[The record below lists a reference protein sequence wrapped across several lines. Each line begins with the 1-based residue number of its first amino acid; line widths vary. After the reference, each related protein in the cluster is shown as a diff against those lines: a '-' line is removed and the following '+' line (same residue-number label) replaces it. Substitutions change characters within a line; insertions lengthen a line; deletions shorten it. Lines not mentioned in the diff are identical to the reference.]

1 MDLRS
6 LALAELEAGAEKP
19 YFDEDADREAA
30 AGYYGDVDPNEDGA
44 LAHLLEQTHRD
55 RPRYSPA
62 TELYP
67 WVDLQPDR
75 KVRSI
80 YTQEEFDPKELIEEA
95 VRIEERRESLRVT
108 AASEAAVEELEPYNC
123 EHVVCQSWFDHA
135 EPMRGDLHH
144 LFTCE
149 RKCNSFRG
157 NAPYTDFPDYLEVVR
172 ESCGKR
178 ETDTFEPAAGKGA
191 VARATF
197 YFLLRYP
204 AQRPYSEAAIAT
216 LLEWHGSEPLSEYER
231 HRNAAI
237 FERQGNRNPFIDHPD
252 WAPRICVR
260 RKPV

>member
-1 MDLRS
+1 MDQLRLGLDR
-6 LALAELEAGAEKP
+6 LAARADKP
-19 YFDEDADREAA
+19 YFDEQSDRLAA
-30 AGYYGDVDPNEDGA
+30 ESYYGDVESGG
-44 LAHLLEQTHRD
+44 LAQLLEQTHRD
-55 RPRYSPA
+55 LPHYSPA

-75 KVRSI
+75 KLRSV
-80 YTQEEFDPKELIEEA
+80 YTLEEFDPAKLIEEA
-95 VRIEERRESLRVT
+95 AGIHERRDALRVT
-108 AASEAAVEELEPYNC
+108 AATEDAVEELEPYNC

-157 NAPYTDFPDYLEVVR
+157 NAPYTDFPDYLEVAR
-172 ESCGKR
+172 ESCGKK
-178 ETDTFEPAAGKGA
+178 ETALFEPANGKGA

-204 AQRPYSEAAIAT
+204 ALRPYPADAFAALLRWHEA
-216 LLEWHGSEPLSEYER
+216 EPVSEYER

-237 FERQGNRNPFIDHPD
+237 FERQGNRNPFVDHPE
-252 WAPRICVR
+252 WAAVADFGRA
-260 RKPV
+260 

>member
-1 MDLRS
+1 MDLRVEG
-6 LALAELEAGAEKP
+6 LAKLAAGEDKP
-19 YFDEDADREAA
+19 YFDEDADRTAAEAYY
-30 AGYYGDVDPNEDGA
+30 AGLEPDVGRLRA
-44 LAHLLEQTHRD
+44 LLDETHRD
-55 RPRYSPA
+55 EPRYSPA
-62 TELYP
+62 AELYP

-80 YTQEEFDPKELIEEA
+80 YTLDEFDPAELIEDAARIHEGREA
-95 VRIEERRESLRVT
+95 LRAT

-123 EHVVCQSWFDHA
+123 EHVVCQSWFEHA

-172 ESCGKR
+172 ESCGKK
-178 ETDTFEPAAGKGA
+178 ETALFEPANGKGA

-204 AQRPYSEAAIAT
+204 ALRPYSVEAITT
-216 LLEWHGSEPLSEYER
+216 LLQWHEAEPVSKYER

-237 FERQGNRNPFIDHPD
+237 FERQGNRNPLIDHPD
-252 WAPRICVR
+252 WASRIEFSG
-260 RKPV
+260 PA

>member
-1 MDLRS
+1 MDLLSRALGE
-6 LALAELEAGAEKP
+6 LAASVDKP
-19 YFDEDADREAA
+19 YFDAAADDEAA
-30 AGYYGDVDPNEDGA
+30 NRYYAGSDRDSLLRL
-44 LAHLLEQTHRD
+44 LADTHREQ
-55 RPRYSPA
+55 PHYSPA

-75 KVRSI
+75 KVRSV
-80 YTQEEFDPKELIEEA
+80 YTLEEFDPERLIREA
-95 VRIEERRESLRVT
+95 AVIHEQRESLRVT

-144 LFTCE
+144 LFSCE

-172 ESCGKR
+172 ESCGKK
-178 ETDTFEPAAGKGA
+178 ETALFEPAAGKGA

-204 AQRPYSEAAIAT
+204 TLPPYDDAAMAT
-216 LLEWHGSEPLSEYER
+216 LLRWHDAEPVSEYER

-237 FERQGNRNPFIDHPD
+237 FERQGNRNPFIDHPE
-252 WAPRICVR
+252 WAARIDFSG
-260 RKPV
+260 PA

>member
-1 MDLRS
+1 MDLLS
-6 LALAELEAGAEKP
+6 QALSELAAGEQEP
-19 YFDEDADREAA
+19 YVDEEADRAA
-30 AGYYGDVDPNEDGA
+30 ANSFYADVDPEQGGV
-44 LAHLLEQTHRD
+44 LGQLLEETHRK
-55 RPRYSPA
+55 RLRYSPA

-75 KVRSI
+75 TVRSI
-80 YTQEEFDPKELIEEA
+80 YTLEEFDPKALIKEA
-95 VRIEERRESLRVT
+95 ARIHEQREALRTT

-157 NAPYTDFPDYLEVVR
+157 NAPYMDFPDYLEVVR
-172 ESCGKR
+172 ESCGKK
-178 ETDTFEPAAGKGA
+178 EAELFEPANGKGA

-204 AQRPYSEAAIAT
+204 ALKPYSAEAIAT
-216 LLEWHGSEPLSEYER
+216 LLGWHDAEPVSEYER

-237 FERQGNRNPFIDHPD
+237 FERQGNRNPFIDHPE
-252 WAPRICVR
+252 WAAVVDFPS
-260 RKPV
+260 